1 MKQLSFIIIIL
12 FCSFLPTLAQNYTIK
27 GSVKDTLND
36 VPLHRASIVVIR
48 YADSVIETHTRTA
61 PNGKF
66 ELHVS
71 NKGKYMLRIS
81 FPGFVD
87 YLEVLEIK
95 KNTTDVGEKP
105 LISKAHLLK
114 EFVLTQQV
122 AAIKIKGD
130 TTEYMAD
137 SFKVKENATVEDLLK
152 RLPGI
157 QVDKNGN
164 ITAQGET
171 VQKILVD
178 GEEFFSDDPK
188 VVTQNLQADAVKK
201 VQVYNKKSDQ
211 AEFTGIDDGQK
222 TKTINLE
229 LKEEKKK
236 GYFGK
241 LDAGG
246 GTDNYYLGQGMINAF
261 KAKRQA
267 SAFAIASN
275 TDKAGL
281 GWQDN
286 DKFGNGG
293 RDAQFVD
300 GVMFTTGSP
309 DNNDFSGYNG
319 KYNGQGFPQTITGGA
334 HFADKWGKNHTTENY
349 RYGQQQVDISG
360 SNMIQ
365 NVLPDA
371 SRIVYDKHRTQ
382 ANRAE
387 RHSIDAMYEIK
398 IDTNT
403 SIKVSAD
410 AGRKNTNS
418 NTNDSTA
425 SYILDTGNART
436 PINTNTRSILSKG
449 TAEYVNA
456 NILLRKKF
464 AKKGR
469 TISLDVRE
477 EYRNSKDT
485 GSLRSNIA
493 FDVPGVNDSGFNQR
507 KDISSTTLGLA
518 AKVAYTEPISKRIYA
533 EVNYGIN
540 VNNNDGHNY
549 SYNIDKGDS
558 LDYNFSSHF
567 TYNVL
572 SNTGGLNFK
581 YVSEKFNVSLGS
593 DVSNTD
599 YRQTNKLYHDTSHTF
614 TYVNLMPSVDFA
626 YNLSKQTSIKI
637 RYAGRTIQ
645 PTFAQTQPLRQN
657 TDPLNITIGNPDL
670 VQGFSHKFDLRFND
684 YKVLS
689 NRYLWGNVSFTYK
702 DNNIGVKQ
710 AFINGVNTTQFI
722 NVQGN
727 YMGWAFIGY
736 GFKIKKLN
744 LDVGLQFNPTL
755 YHANDSIGTQDITG
769 KVTYRRNS
777 TDNSSISIAPYFS
790 HNKVDKYELT
800 LEPRYTYHSNTSSI
814 GTNSTTYSTYE
825 CGFRGNVQLPLK
837 FEIGS
842 SVDVMIREKTAVFTT
857 NNNVVKWNAWVG
869 KKFLKKSQ
877 LELRLSVFDILNQNI
892 GFSRTAQGNTIT
904 QDSYNTIR
912 RYGMLNLIW
921 NFTHTPAGAPQSNS
935 SMMIIK

>member
-1 MKQLSFIIIIL
+1 M
-12 FCSFLPTLAQNYTIK
+12 N
-27 GSVKDTLND
+27 N
-36 VPLHRASIVVIR
+36 VPLHRASIVLIR
-48 YADSVIETHTRTA
+48 NKDSVIETHTRTA
-61 PNGKF
+61 ANGTF
-66 ELHVS
+66 EMHVA

-87 YLEVLEIK
+87 YLEVLDVK
-95 KNTTDVGEKP
+95 KTTTDVGEKP

-122 AAIKIKGD
+122 SAIKIKGD

-201 VQVYNKKSDQ
+201 VQVYDKKSDQ
-211 AEFTGIDDGQK
+211 SEFTGIDDGQK

-246 GTDNYYLGQGMINAF
+246 GTDNYYQGQGMINAF

-275 TDKAGL
+275 TDKTGL

-286 DKFGNGG
+286 DKFAGSGG
-293 RDAQFVD
+293 STEFVD
-300 GVMFTTGSP
+300 GVMFTSGAP
-309 DNNDFSGYNG
+309 DNNDFSGWDG
-319 KYNGQGFPQTITGGA
+319 KYNGQGLPRTVTGGA

-349 RYGQQQVDISG
+349 RYGLQYVDIKG
-360 SNMIQ
+360 NTTVQ
-365 NVLPDA
+365 NTVSDT
-371 SRIVYDKHRTQ
+371 SRIVYDQQKTQ
-382 ANRAE
+382 AKKAD

-398 IDTNT
+398 VDTNT
-403 SIKVSAD
+403 SIKINAD
-410 AGRKNTNS
+410 AGRK
-418 NTNDSTA
+418 STETRSVDTTQ
-425 SYILDTGNART
+425 SYTLDTSDVRT
-436 PINTNTRSILSKG
+436 PLNINTRSILSKG

-456 NILLRKKF
+456 GVLLRTKF

-469 TISLDVRE
+469 SISLDVRE
-477 EYRNSKDT
+477 NYRSSKDT
-485 GSLRSNIA
+485 GTLRSNVS
-493 FDVPGVNDSGFNQR
+493 FDAPGMRDSIFNQR
-507 KDISSTTLGLA
+507 KEISSNTLGFSA
-518 AKVAYTEPISKRIYA
+518 RATYTEPISKKIFG

-540 VNNNDGHNY
+540 VNNNEGY
-549 SYNIDKGDS
+549 SKSYNIDQGDR
-558 LDYNFSSHF
+558 LDSNFSSHF
-567 TYNVL
+567 VYNIL

-581 YVSEKFNVSLGS
+581 YVSDKFNVSIGG

-599 YRQTNKLYHDTSHTF
+599 YRQTNKMYHDTTHTF
-614 TYVNLMPSVDFA
+614 TYLNLMPNINFA
-626 YNLSKQTSIKI
+626 YNLSKQTSVKI
-637 RYAGRTIQ
+637 RYSGRTIQ

-657 TDPLNITIGNPDL
+657 TDPLNITIGNPNL
-670 VQGFSHKFDLRFND
+670 VQGFSHKIDIRFND

-689 NRYLWGNVSFTYK
+689 SRYLWGNVSFTYK
-702 DNNIGVKQ
+702 DNEIGAKQ
-710 AFINGVNTTQFI
+710 AFINGVNTTQYI

-744 LDVGLQFNPTL
+744 LDIGLQLNPTI
-755 YHANDSIGTQDITG
+755 YRANDSIGAQDASG

-777 TDNSSISIAPYFS
+777 TDNNRISFAPYFS
-790 HNKVDKYELT
+790 YSKADKYEFR

-814 GTNSTTYSTYE
+814 GLNPTSYSIYE
-825 CGFRGNVQLPLK
+825 CEFSGNVQLPLK
-837 FEIGS
+837 FEINT
-842 SVDVMIREKTAVFTT
+842 SVDVMIREKTSIFTT
-857 NNNVVKWNAWVG
+857 NNNVVKWNAWVS

-877 LELRLSVFDILNQNI
+877 LEVRLSVFDILNQNL
-892 GFSRTAQGNTIT
+892 GFSRIAQANTIT

-921 NFTHTPAGAPQSNS
+921 NFTHTPAGAPQTNSN
-935 SMMIIK
+935 MIIIK